1 VNPIVAEVCVL
12 GDGPA
17 GASLAFRLARLG
29 HDVVLIGE
37 GLPHHRRLPHSIS
50 PGIRPFLELLD
61 LKEPL
66 NAFATECGPPDVRWE
81 TAEPFEGPA
90 SVLSGHLVDRSR
102 IDVCLRDSARRAGVR
117 MITTRIGTIPARHA
131 EGGWRIPLSLDTCGE
146 VQASFLVVAT
156 GRKSLLFRG
165 RERIM
170 PPLLA
175 LHSRWKLPSPMR
187 PRIAVEALRNGWV
200 WCAKLADGSC
210 YAVVFMDPL
219 LRSRTERPNIERSY
233 LAFLSEAAVCGD
245 FMSGS
250 RMDTIGACDASALL
264 TNDVI
269 GSDWML
275 VGDSAVA
282 LEPISAQG
290 IQVALKLGCQGAVVI
305 HTLLSDASSALAA
318 EIFYRNQCRA
328 IATRHSRATRE
339 FYAGPKRFQREPF
352 WMARA
357 SYRIDP
363 APRPAPA
370 GPVDATT
377 LLRLSTN
384 TSLRELP
391 CLVGDRIC
399 LQVALDHPN
408 LDGPASHLGDVA
420 IAPLLVGTT
429 KAQTATQLCRSWT
442 QMGLAERPLILLQWF
457 VENGI
462 LVPIT
467 GAEAEVRGER

>member
-29 HDVVLIGE
+29 HDVVLIGD

-50 PGIRPFLELLD
+50 PGIRPFLDLLD

-81 TAEPFEGPA
+81 TADPFESPA
-90 SVLSGHLVDRSR
+90 SGLSGHLVDRPH
-102 IDVCLRDSARRAGVR
+102 IDVCLRDIARRAGVR
-117 MITTRIGTIPARHA
+117 VITMRIGTIPARRS
-131 EGGWRIPLSLDTCGE
+131 EGGWRIPLSLDACGE
-146 VQASFLVVAT
+146 VHASFLVVAT
-156 GRKSLLFRG
+156 GRKSLLFRE
-165 RERIM
+165 RKRIM

-187 PRIAVEALRNGWV
+187 PRISVEALRNGWV
-200 WCAKLADGSC
+200 WCAALADGSC
-210 YAVVFMDPL
+210 YAVVFTDPL
-219 LRSRTERPNIERSY
+219 LRSRTEQPNIERRY
-233 LAFLSEAAVCGD
+233 LAFLSEAAGCGD

-250 RMDTIGACDASALL
+250 RMDTISACDASALL
-264 TNDVI
+264 TNEVI

-290 IQVALKLGCQGAVVI
+290 IQVALKLGCQGAVVV
-305 HTLLSDASSALAA
+305 HTLLSDASSALVA
-318 EIFYRNQCRA
+318 ETFYRNQCRA

-339 FYAGPKRFQREPF
+339 FYAKPERFQHEPF

-357 SYRIDP
+357 SHKIDP
-363 APRPAPA
+363 APHPAPT

-384 TSLRELP
+384 TSLREFP

-399 LQVALDHPN
+399 IQLALDHPN
-408 LDGPASHLGDVA
+408 LDGPVSHLGNVA
-420 IAPLLVGTT
+420 VAALLNGIAE
-429 KAQTATQLCRSWT
+429 AQTAGELCLSWT
-442 QMGLAERPLILLQWF
+442 RRGLAERPFTLLDWF
-457 VENGI
+457 LKNGI
-462 LVPIT
+462 LTPTDVT
-467 GAEAEVRGER
+467 A